1 MTGLVEIAQVGLK
14 TDDSRWQPL
23 APVSR
28 DRFPTNV
35 FAIISFGENVK
46 GKRYRK
52 ENETTYVEVKSSLNY
67 LQQVPIRDKE

>member
-1 MTGLVEIAQVGLK
+1 MSNKPGLVKIAQVGLK

-28 DRFPTNV
+28 DRFPTNF
-35 FAIISFGENVK
+35 FAISSFGENVK

-52 ENETTYVEVKSSLNY
+52 KN
-67 LQQVPIRDKE
+67 